1 VILSEKTGRLKM
13 VTKKTTKKRA
23 AKKTSHPKRRKKGRE
38 IDDPPII
45 VGGGSSEIIRIRG
58 DLSVSLMPP
67 AGGYNRF
74 RVAGVNIR
82 HVTVDGNNHPVNP
95 ATNNVVFTE

>member
-1 VILSEKTGRLKM
+1 M
-13 VTKKTTKKRA
+13 VTKKTTKKKA
-23 AKKTSHPKRRKKGRE
+23 TKKRKKGSE
-38 IDDPPII
+38 IEDPPII
-45 VGGGSSEIIRIRG
+45 VGGGSSEIIRNRG

-74 RVAGVNIR
+74 RVAGVNIK
-82 HVTVDGNNHPVNP
+82 HVTVDGKDHSVSP